1 MKSVA
6 ATFGEHVFNET
17 VMRERLPRETYRS
30 LKMTMEQGV
39 PLQPDTA
46 QIIAN
51 AMKDWAIELGATHY
65 THWFQPM
72 TGITAEKHEAFLSPA
87 TEGRAIMEF
96 SGKELI
102 IGESDASSFPSG
114 GLRATFEARGYTT
127 WDPTS
132 YAFVKDGS
140 LYIPTAFCSFSG
152 EALDKKTPLLRSM
165 EALNRQAMRILQLMN
180 NPAMHVGTTVGPE
193 QEYFLVDKRLYEAR
207 KDLLI
212 TGRTLF
218 GAPPPKGQELED
230 HYYGN
235 IQARVQDYMQ
245 ELDEELWKLGVYAK
259 TEHNE
264 AAPGQHELAPI
275 FTSANIAADHNQLT
289 MEIMKKVADRRGMA
303 CLLHEKPFKGV
314 NGSGKHNN
322 WSMCTDL
329 GENLLKPGRKPQEN
343 LQFLLFLCAV
353 LAAVDE
359 YGDLLRASAASAG
372 NDHRLGGA
380 EAPPPIISVF
390 LGEQLTDV
398 LNAVAQGD
406 TVSDRARERLDTG
419 VTTAPVVNRD
429 DTDRN
434 RTSPFA
440 FTGNKFEFRMVG
452 SSASISD
459 TNTVINT
466 IVAEVLRRFAEELEA
481 APNLEEAAWA
491 LIRRSYHEHRRIV
504 FNGNNY
510 SEEWTVEAKRRGLP
524 CLETAVSAIPAYI
537 DPKNVAV
544 MTRHGILTEAE
555 VHSRYEILL
564 ENYVKTVKIEALTM
578 ISMVRREIA
587 PASLAFEKER
597 MEALDLKRRTLAE
610 ASTRVDKERLLRLC
624 GLNESLEATV
634 TELEEALAKARGG
647 NLEKAKYYDTRV
659 RDIMERLRGVVDA
672 LERLVPKA
680 LWPLP
685 TYSELLFQL

>member
-587 PASLAFEKER
+587 PASLAFEKDR

>member
-289 MEIMKKVADRRGMA
+289 MEIMKKVANRRGMA

-587 PASLAFEKER
+587 PASLAFEKDR